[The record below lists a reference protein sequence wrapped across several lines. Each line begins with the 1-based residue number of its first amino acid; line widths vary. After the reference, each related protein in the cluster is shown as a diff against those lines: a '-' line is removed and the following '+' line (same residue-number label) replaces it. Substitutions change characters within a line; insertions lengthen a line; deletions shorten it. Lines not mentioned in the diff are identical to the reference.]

1 MTIKFEVG
9 DCFPFKDHKDRI
21 QRYQENMLLY
31 KGKHYDL
38 FRKYSINP
46 NHNLYVSINLASLI
60 AKKSADLLLGEVVQ
74 VSAGKRENSPE
85 QKAFDR
91 LIESNHM
98 NIVNYESALTN
109 AIKGDA
115 FYKIRYGQEYGGM
128 LPPELDEPRV
138 IIENINADHV
148 FPETSK
154 WDKHRIE
161 KYHICIPVYD
171 EDSDKW
177 MLMVE
182 THTAGV
188 IYYHNYDLKVTRTD
202 IFGTPEEWTLG
213 HPISEMVQVHT
224 GVNLPLVVHIP
235 NTATDSWE
243 GMDDLS
249 EHKSIFDEINNR
261 LTQIASILDKHSD
274 PALAVPSGLLAE
286 DNEGRP
292 MFRVARD
299 KVFEVMGK
307 DDIIPQY
314 ITWNSQLSEA
324 YNEID
329 RLVDLLL
336 MSAEI
341 PKVALGAGDSGTS
354 GSSGLAIKFR
364 MHSLLSKI
372 NRKRQYYSK
381 GLKQVFYIAQ
391 LLEKAL
397 GIADYE
403 LTAPVLDFKDGLPK
417 DDLQEANIM
426 AIRTGGVATL
436 SQKSALMYLDNLT
449 EEQAEA
455 EIERIRE
462 EQKAN
467 APAMADPSIFN
478 LDAEEELDPDIEQ
491 NHEESQLESQVVSNE

>member
-1 MTIKFEVG
+1 MAIKFEVG
-9 DCFPFKDHKDRI
+9 ECFPFKDHKDRI
-21 QRYQENMLLY
+21 LRYKENMMLY
-31 KGKHYDL
+31 KGKHYEL
-38 FRKYSINP
+38 FKKYSLKP
-46 NHNLYVSINLASLI
+46 YSSLYVSVNLASLI
-60 AKKSADLLLGEVVQ
+60 AKKSADLLLGEAVQ
-74 VSAGKRENSPE
+74 VSAGKRDNSPE
-85 QKAFDR
+85 QVALDR
-91 LIESNHM
+91 IVESNHM

-115 FYKIRYGQEYGGM
+115 FYKVRYGQEYGGA
-128 LPPELDEPRV
+128 LPPELDEPRI
-138 IIENINADHV
+138 IIENVNADYV
-148 FPETSK
+148 YPETSIYDRHK
-154 WDKHRIE
+154 IE
-161 KYHICIPVYD
+161 KYHICVPVHD
-171 EDSDKW
+171 EENERW

-182 THTAGV
+182 THEAGV
-188 IYYHNYDLKVTRTD
+188 IYYHDYDLKVTKTD
-202 IFGTPEEWTLG
+202 VHGIPQEYTLG
-213 HPISEMVQVHT
+213 HPINEMVKVHT
-224 GVNLPLVVHIP
+224 GVNIPLVVHVP
-235 NTATDSWE
+235 NTATDTWE

-261 LTQIASILDKHSD
+261 MTQIASILDKHSD

-286 DNEGRP
+286 DQDGRP
-292 MFRVARD
+292 IFRVARD

-341 PKVALGAGDSGTS
+341 PKVALGSGDAGTS

-391 LLEKAL
+391 LLEQAL
-397 GIADYE
+397 GVADYE
-403 LTAPVLDFKDGLPK
+403 MTVPILDFKDGLPK

-426 AIRTGGVATL
+426 AIRTGGVATI
-436 SQKSALMYLDNLT
+436 SQKSAMMYLDGLS
-449 EEQAEA
+449 EEQADA

-462 EQKAN
+462 ESKAN
-467 APAMADPSIFN
+467 SPEPANPSIFN
-478 LDAEEELDPDIEQ
+478 FDDEEEELDDDIAQ
-491 NHEESQLESQVVSNE
+491 NQDEAQLQSQVVA